1 MALERAPV
9 STWKVE
15 LEKSDKKFENK
26 LGQVHEKLDNMMDQF
41 KQLLTSPIAGSCL
54 PGRQTGTE
62 SCHHCGERGHSKM
75 KCPNGGKSVS
85 GGPSTDRGP
94 PWEGV
99 CYHCLKPGHVKK
111 DCLDLQ
117 EKDRTVSSTIQSSRT
132 ATGPLNLNG
141 TTQEAGS
148 SGGSYSGPRVGA
160 RDREGNREPRV
171 LVKVR
176 AEMESEQCS
185 NSDKEATPSGGL
197 DCYLLKCLWNIL
209 GHGAPE
215 LDHSLL
221 PGGYLLVEEI
231 LKRDPGFDGYSLPD
245 IHKLIKV
252 DVDRR
257 FTLIKDSDSGCWKI
271 RANQGYS
278 LMVDTPAIPLEEK
291 CEVPQGNLF
300 TAALL
305 TGDQEGSVA
314 NIMREPIGT
323 IFAVENHSSIQK
335 VAATIETTLAS
346 DKEAQ
351 ESWDSTSDGEA
362 HTTLVE
368 GASDEKIVTVFPTP
382 VVDGGM
388 TDNTENSHTSLT
400 FEDHS
405 STGETTESN
414 SPLKNEKVITLK
426 SAVNKESVY
435 INPESP
441 DLGLGLLFKT
451 DNVGTRY
458 FNQQQPPPVDS
469 ETSVFCVSTVRSGPN
484 RRQWD
489 PWNSQPKQ
497 RYKYSASEEK

>member
-1 MALERAPV
+1 M
-9 STWKVE
+9 
-15 LEKSDKKFENK
+15 K
-26 LGQVHEKLDNMMDQF
+26 LGLSVVESVPQGRVAEAA
-41 KQLLTSPIAGSCL
+41 IVG
-54 PGRQTGTE
+54 PG
-62 SCHHCGERGHSKM
+62 
-75 KCPNGGKSVS
+75 
-85 GGPSTDRGP
+85 
-94 PWEGV
+94 
-99 CYHCLKPGHVKK
+99 
-111 DCLDLQ
+111 
-117 EKDRTVSSTIQSSRT
+117 
-132 ATGPLNLNG
+132 
-141 TTQEAGS
+141 
-148 SGGSYSGPRVGA
+148 VGA
-160 RDREGNREPRV
+160 REGEGNREPRV

-176 AEMESEQCS
+176 AESESEQCS
-185 NSDKEATPSGGL
+185 NSGKEV
-197 DCYLLKCLWNIL
+197 LKCLWNIL

-231 LKRDPGFDGYSLPD
+231 LKRDPGFAGYSLPD

-314 NIMREPIGT
+314 NIMREPIGA

-335 VAATIETTLAS
+335 VAATTETTLAS
-346 DKEAQ
+346 DEEAQ

-368 GASDEKIVTVFPTP
+368 GVSDEKIVTVFPTP

-388 TDNTENSHTSLT
+388 TDNTENSHTS
-400 FEDHS
+400 S
-405 STGETTESN
+405 STGETDRKAATESN
-414 SPLKNEKVITLK
+414 SP
-426 SAVNKESVY
+426 VNQESVY

-469 ETSVFCVSTVRSGPN
+469 GTSVFCVSTVRSGPN

-489 PWNSQPKQ
+489 PGIPYLNKGINTVQVRKNETRLFTTENGSAQPPGSNYIVDMQPLNGPVLVCIKTGKSWHTIQTRTIHSCLGSQFVGNPLYYLLINQ
-497 RYKYSASEEK
+497 

>member
-1 MALERAPV
+1 M
-9 STWKVE
+9 
-15 LEKSDKKFENK
+15 K
-26 LGQVHEKLDNMMDQF
+26 LGLSVVESVPQGRVAEAA
-41 KQLLTSPIAGSCL
+41 IVG
-54 PGRQTGTE
+54 PG
-62 SCHHCGERGHSKM
+62 
-75 KCPNGGKSVS
+75 
-85 GGPSTDRGP
+85 
-94 PWEGV
+94 
-99 CYHCLKPGHVKK
+99 
-111 DCLDLQ
+111 
-117 EKDRTVSSTIQSSRT
+117 
-132 ATGPLNLNG
+132 
-141 TTQEAGS
+141 
-148 SGGSYSGPRVGA
+148 VGA

-171 LVKVR
+171 LVK
-176 AEMESEQCS
+176 
-185 NSDKEATPSGGL
+185 ATTSGGL

-388 TDNTENSHTSLT
+388 TDNTENSHTSSLLRT
-400 FEDHS
+400 I
-405 STGETTESN
+405 
-414 SPLKNEKVITLK
+414 PQREKQQKAT
-426 SAVNKESVY
+426 ESVY

-489 PWNSQPKQ
+489 PGIPNLNKGINTVQVRKNETRLFTTENGSAQPPGSNYIVDMQPLNGLVLKCSSLYKDGEELAYDPDYNNSQLSGFPI
-497 RYKYSASEEK
+497 SWEPIVLSFS

>member
-1 MALERAPV
+1 M
-9 STWKVE
+9 
-15 LEKSDKKFENK
+15 K
-26 LGQVHEKLDNMMDQF
+26 LGLSVVESVPQGRVAEAA
-41 KQLLTSPIAGSCL
+41 IVG
-54 PGRQTGTE
+54 PG
-62 SCHHCGERGHSKM
+62 
-75 KCPNGGKSVS
+75 
-85 GGPSTDRGP
+85 
-94 PWEGV
+94 
-99 CYHCLKPGHVKK
+99 
-111 DCLDLQ
+111 
-117 EKDRTVSSTIQSSRT
+117 
-132 ATGPLNLNG
+132 
-141 TTQEAGS
+141 
-148 SGGSYSGPRVGA
+148 VGA

-252 DVDRR
+252 DVDRK

-291 CEVPQGNLF
+291 CEVPQGNLD
-300 TAALL
+300 TLALL
-305 TGDQEGSVA
+305 TGDQEGPVA
-314 NIMREPIGT
+314 NIVRGPNGAILA
-323 IFAVENHSSIQK
+323 IENNSSIQK
-335 VAATIETTLAS
+335 VAAPTETTSAS
-346 DKEAQ
+346 DEEAQ
-351 ESWDSTSDGEA
+351 ESWDSTSDSEA

-368 GASDEKIVTVFPTP
+368 GANDEKIVTVFPTP

-388 TDNTENSHTSLT
+388 TDNTENSHSPPI
-400 FEDHS
+400 EDPS
-405 STGETTESN
+405 STGETDRKAATESN
-414 SPLKNEKVITLK
+414 SPLNNEKVITFK
-426 SAVNKESVY
+426 SPFNQESVY

-451 DNVGTRY
+451 GNVGTRY
-458 FNQQQPPPVDS
+458 FNQQKPPPVDS
-469 ETSVFCVSTVRSGPN
+469 GASVFCVSTVRSGPN

-489 PWNSQPKQ
+489 PGIPYPNKGIKTVQVRKNETKLFTMENGSAQLSGSNYIVDMQPLNGPVLVCIKTGKSWYTIQTKTIHSCPGSQLVGNPL
-497 RYKYSASEEK
+497 Y

>member
-1 MALERAPV
+1 M
-9 STWKVE
+9 
-15 LEKSDKKFENK
+15 K
-26 LGQVHEKLDNMMDQF
+26 LGLSVVESVPQGRVAEAA
-41 KQLLTSPIAGSCL
+41 IVG
-54 PGRQTGTE
+54 PG
-62 SCHHCGERGHSKM
+62 
-75 KCPNGGKSVS
+75 
-85 GGPSTDRGP
+85 
-94 PWEGV
+94 
-99 CYHCLKPGHVKK
+99 
-111 DCLDLQ
+111 
-117 EKDRTVSSTIQSSRT
+117 
-132 ATGPLNLNG
+132 
-141 TTQEAGS
+141 
-148 SGGSYSGPRVGA
+148 VGA
-160 RDREGNREPRV
+160 REGEGNREPRV

-176 AEMESEQCS
+176 AESESEQCS
-185 NSDKEATPSGGL
+185 NSDKEV
-197 DCYLLKCLWNIL
+197 LKCLWNIL

-231 LKRDPGFDGYSLPD
+231 LKRDPGFAGYSLPD

-278 LMVDTPAIPLEEK
+278 LIVDTPAIPLVEK
-291 CEVPQGNLF
+291 CEVPQGNLV
-300 TAALL
+300 TVTLL

-314 NIMREPIGT
+314 NIMRKPIGA
-323 IFAVENHSSIQK
+323 ILAVDNDSSIQK
-335 VAATIETTLAS
+335 VAATTETTLAS
-346 DKEAQ
+346 DEEAQ

-400 FEDHS
+400 FEDPS
-405 STGETTESN
+405 STGETDRKAATESN
-414 SPLKNEKVITLK
+414 SPLNNEKVITFK

-469 ETSVFCVSTVRSGPN
+469 GTSVFCVSTVRSGPN

-489 PWNSQPKQ
+489 PGIPNLNKGINTVQVRKNELRLSRSRMDQHNLLGQ
-497 RYKYSASEEK
+497 TI

>member
-1 MALERAPV
+1 M
-9 STWKVE
+9 
-15 LEKSDKKFENK
+15 K
-26 LGQVHEKLDNMMDQF
+26 LGLSVVESVPQGRVAEAA
-41 KQLLTSPIAGSCL
+41 IVG
-54 PGRQTGTE
+54 PG
-62 SCHHCGERGHSKM
+62 
-75 KCPNGGKSVS
+75 
-85 GGPSTDRGP
+85 
-94 PWEGV
+94 
-99 CYHCLKPGHVKK
+99 
-111 DCLDLQ
+111 
-117 EKDRTVSSTIQSSRT
+117 
-132 ATGPLNLNG
+132 
-141 TTQEAGS
+141 
-148 SGGSYSGPRVGA
+148 VGA
-160 RDREGNREPRV
+160 RKREGNREPRV

-176 AEMESEQCS
+176 AESESEQCS
-185 NSDKEATPSGGL
+185 NSDKEV
-197 DCYLLKCLWNIL
+197 LKCLWNIL

-231 LKRDPGFDGYSLPD
+231 LKRDPGFAGYSLPD

-278 LMVDTPAIPLEEK
+278 LMVDTPAIPLVEK
-291 CEVPQGNLF
+291 CEVPQGNLV

-314 NIMREPIGT
+314 NIMRKPIGA
-323 IFAVENHSSIQK
+323 ILAVENHSSIQK
-335 VAATIETTLAS
+335 VAATTETTLAS
-346 DKEAQ
+346 DEEAQ

-400 FEDHS
+400 FEDPS
-405 STGETTESN
+405 STGETDRKAATESN
-414 SPLKNEKVITLK
+414 SPLNNEKVITFK

-469 ETSVFCVSTVRSGPN
+469 GTSVFV
-484 RRQWD
+484 
-489 PWNSQPKQ
+489 
-497 RYKYSASEEK
+497 